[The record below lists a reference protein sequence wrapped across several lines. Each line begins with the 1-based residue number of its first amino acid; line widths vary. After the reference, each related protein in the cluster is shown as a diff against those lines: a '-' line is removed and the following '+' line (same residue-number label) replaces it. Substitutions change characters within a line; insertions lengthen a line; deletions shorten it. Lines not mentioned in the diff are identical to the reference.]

1 MAQLCA
7 HGLFQSA
14 TKLACSWCE
23 GEALNELVTV
33 IAATLAAR
41 AALAQTSI
49 GTSVGSNREY
59 AIDRA
64 LGAAAGAAAAALGE
78 AVAASDEPIPRSATA
93 SLASAGGVLGG
104 EAIASAAADVSPAAA
119 WSALRAFLDKH
130 CTPERN
136 FAPSE
141 AAARAALAAGA
152 NASLRLPQWLVRRFT
167 RGRAEG
173 TSGGMARRGAN
184 PTALLVAYVQN
195 GRLEEAARL
204 ALAELRAHAAGTDA
218 VTRTKFTA
226 AWFPTPLLMHVCD
239 LTAQD
244 SKLDGLRLELEAELD
259 KHRRRSE
266 ADTAKLAGFAR

>member
-1 MAQLCA
+1 
-7 HGLFQSA
+7 
-14 TKLACSWCE
+14 
-23 GEALNELVTV
+23 V
-33 IAATLAAR
+33 
-41 AALAQTSI
+41 
-49 GTSVGSNREY
+49 
-59 AIDRA
+59 DRA
-64 LGAAAGAAAAALGE
+64 LGAAAGAAASALGE
-78 AVAASDEPIPRSATA
+78 AVAASDEPVPRSAIA

-173 TSGGMARRGAN
+173 TSGGMARRGSN

-244 SKLDGLRLELEAELD
+244 TALDGLRLELEAELD

>member
-1 MAQLCA
+1 
-7 HGLFQSA
+7 
-14 TKLACSWCE
+14 
-23 GEALNELVTV
+23 
-33 IAATLAAR
+33 
-41 AALAQTSI
+41 
-49 GTSVGSNREY
+49 
-59 AIDRA
+59 
-64 LGAAAGAAAAALGE
+64 
-78 AVAASDEPIPRSATA
+78 
-93 SLASAGGVLGG
+93 
-104 EAIASAAADVSPAAA
+104 
-119 WSALRAFLDKH
+119 LRAFLDKH

-244 SKLDGLRLELEAELD
+244 TALDGLRLELEAELD